1 MCFDVDS
8 LGKLIKRPFFYFFSF
23 WKFIQDNHSYR
34 ISSSILKLK
43 FPSKWINRAPG
54 VLQVNTS
61 DFFRWLSPTAP
72 HNVIGFGDIYTT
84 MALFLSLS
92 APFFHLS
99 QAPDSFFLPKMLLD
113 FKYSGFPDWIYTRYN
128 FDRLNFSINE
138 DNDNIYKKIIVI
150 IIIIMIVTIMMMMK
164 ITKLISNK
172 N

>member
-1 MCFDVDS
+1 M
-8 LGKLIKRPFFYFFSF
+8 
-23 WKFIQDNHSYR
+23 
-34 ISSSILKLK
+34 
-43 FPSKWINRAPG
+43 
-54 VLQVNTS
+54 
-61 DFFRWLSPTAP
+61 SPTAP

-92 APFFHLS
+92 PPFFHLS

-164 ITKLISNK
+164 ITKLIANK